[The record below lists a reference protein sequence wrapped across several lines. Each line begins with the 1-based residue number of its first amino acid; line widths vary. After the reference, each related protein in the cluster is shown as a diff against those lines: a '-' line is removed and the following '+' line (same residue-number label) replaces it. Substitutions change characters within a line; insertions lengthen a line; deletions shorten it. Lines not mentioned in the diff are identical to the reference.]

1 MTKKKIQGK
10 KKKTAEKRT
19 IRCRNCFMVDSYTA
33 EEKKCRHCG
42 IDIYLID
49 AV

>member
-1 MTKKKIQGK
+1 MTKKKIQVK
-10 KKKTAEKRT
+10 KKKTEEKRT

-42 IDIYLID
+42 IDLYLID